1 MSAYPMMGPK
11 RNMIDPQ
18 RIRMAMAVQG
28 SSRHYEWNKIQ
39 KRHWE
44 ETARICG
51 AGSSMKEIFTEV
63 LEQLPGVID
72 RTSGQLPANFPKELS
87 TSIFE
92 GMKKAALRLE

>member
-1 MSAYPMMGPK
+1 MSVYPVMSNGTQ
-11 RNMIDPQ
+11 MITPENLK
-18 RIRMAMAVQG
+18 MAMTVDG
-28 SSRHYEWNKIQ
+28 HYEWNKIQ

-51 AGSSMKEIFTEV
+51 ASSSMKEIFTEV

>member
-1 MSAYPMMGPK
+1 MSVYPVMGHGTQ
-11 RNMIDPQ
+11 MITPENLK
-18 RIRMAMAVQG
+18 MAMTVDG
-28 SSRHYEWNKIQ
+28 HYEWNKIQ

-51 AGSSMKEIFTEV
+51 ASSSMKEIFTEV

>member
-1 MSAYPMMGPK
+1 
-11 RNMIDPQ
+11 
-18 RIRMAMAVQG
+18 
-28 SSRHYEWNKIQ
+28 
-39 KRHWE
+39 
-44 ETARICG
+44 
-51 AGSSMKEIFTEV
+51 MKEIFTEV